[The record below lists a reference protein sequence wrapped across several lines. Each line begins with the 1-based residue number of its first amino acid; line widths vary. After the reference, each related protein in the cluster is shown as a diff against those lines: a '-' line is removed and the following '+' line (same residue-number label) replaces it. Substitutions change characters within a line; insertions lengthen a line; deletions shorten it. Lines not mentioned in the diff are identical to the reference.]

1 MQEEKE
7 MPKTNAERAAHLIQA
22 YIDSNNGTQPN
33 EDVQYVQSMG
43 TSLEEKFQNFSK
55 EDRRAP
61 LSFMMMRTRYRELD
75 EKLKETADYIKAGN
89 VDPKELEEKQD
100 RIVNLIGGLRNDHR
114 EVKKVLD
121 NPDHEDHELYQELFA
136 GYDNKKLDEMEAGK
150 AQNVL
155 QMTGESKS
163 AYKWIDSVYDEM
175 KTPKDATKENVALIL
190 AARQLG
196 NAVYGHPDNIK
207 KARISKAVL
216 QNHAKK
222 LMGTKE
228 FNDYYKTVEKLDFK
242 KTVKHGHGG
251 YLEKTFEDYLV
262 DSGAKGPLE
271 FDAHGRYQRVLDA
284 KTKDI
289 SQFYDYKSY
298 ADYFEKNK
306 GNVAASKEVLAA
318 RMAAAAI
325 LHDEDPNAPFDKK
338 VLDAKA
344 REWLKSPS
352 FKLVTAMPG
361 KLDMIING
369 DAPGFADSVQ
379 ALKNSAKS
387 LLNENGEFDM
397 KERYPDLSLNRLKE
411 RMDENPDLKPVV
423 ESVEKLQNG
432 KKEPQDVI
440 KTVDT
445 IMRYQDKHMTDNMGD
460 MGRDMNDTLRL
471 LHELTNHSPLNSIVQ
486 TQIDKTN
493 KARNVHEGR
502 GMPLTYDRI
511 AQEGREWDAALND
524 EVGINKKGDIA
535 IDLGHVS
542 GPIF

>member
-1 MQEEKE
+1 
-7 MPKTNAERAAHLIQA
+7 MPKIYTNAERAAHLIQA
-22 YIDSNNGTQPN
+22 YIDSDNGAKPN
-33 EDVQYVQSMG
+33 EDVQYIQSMKE
-43 TSLEEKFQNFSK
+43 SLANKNQELANKNERFPITLQSMN
-55 EDRRAP
+55 
-61 LSFMMMRTRYRELD
+61 MRYRDLDKELR
-75 EKLKETADYIKAGN
+75 EAADYIKAGN
-89 VDPKELEEKQD
+89 VDPKVLYEKQQK
-100 RIVNLIGGLRNDHR
+100 ISGLIGGLQTDHR
-114 EVKKVLD
+114 SAKEAMSD
-121 NPDHEDHELYQELFA
+121 PEREDQKLYKDLFG
-136 GYDNKKLDEMEAGK
+136 GYDNDKLDQIQADKG
-150 AQNVL
+150 QNIL
-155 QMTGESKS
+155 HRTGETKS
-163 AYKWIDSVYDEM
+163 AYKWIESIYGDM
-175 KTPKDATKENVALIL
+175 KKPEDVTEEDVAMIL

-196 NAVYGHPDNIK
+196 DAVYDHPENIK
-207 KARISKAVL
+207 NNRISEAELK
-216 QNHAKK
+216 NHANK
-222 LMGTKE
+222 LKGSKLFQE
-228 FNDYYKTVEKLDFK
+228 YYKTVKNLDFK

-251 YLEKTFEDYLV
+251 YLEKTFEDFLV
-262 DSGAKGPLE
+262 KSAAEGPLP
-271 FDAHGRYQRVLDA
+271 FDAHDRYQKVLDA
-284 KTKDI
+284 KWKDP
-289 SQFYDYKSY
+289 SLLHDYKSY
-298 ADYFEKNK
+298 GDYFEKNK
-306 GNVAASKEVLAA
+306 GNVVTSKEAHAA

-460 MGRDMNDTLRL
+460 MGRDMNNTLRL
-471 LHELTNHSPLNSIVQ
+471 LHEITNHSPLNSIVQ

-493 KARNVHEGR
+493 KARNVNENR
-502 GMPLTYDRI
+502 GMPLTYDMI
-511 AQEGREWDAALND
+511 AEEGREMDAALND
-524 EVGINKKGDIA
+524 ELGINKKGDIA
-535 IDLGHVS
+535 MDFGHVN
-542 GPIF
+542 GPIA